1 MTRGSFG
8 FATSIF
14 CLTITPAM
22 AQWSNVRTRGVPR
35 TGEGKVDMSAA
46 APRTSQG
53 KPDLSGI
60 WQADKESA
68 NEDLSDGLKNDFPIQ
83 PWAEELAKKD
93 RLGQQLTFRPHPA
106 CPREFRSLR
115 SRQQLTPSR
124 SFSSQTS
131 SSYSMSGSRRSARYS
146 WMAAQYRQT
155 PIRLGWDTR
164 RRGGMGTP

>member
-53 KPDLSGI
+53 KPDFSGT

-68 NEDLSDGLKNDFPIQ
+68 NEDLSDGLKNDF
-83 PWAEELAKKD
+83 
-93 RLGQQLTFRPHPA
+93 
-106 CPREFRSLR
+106 RSNHGLKN
-115 SRQQLTPSR
+115 
-124 SFSSQTS
+124 
-131 SSYSMSGSRRSARYS
+131 
-146 WMAAQYRQT
+146 
-155 PIRLGWDTR
+155 
-164 RRGGMGTP
+164 

>member
-14 CLTITPAM
+14 CLTITPAL
-22 AQWSNVRTRGVPR
+22 AQWSNVRTRGIPR

-68 NEDLSDGLKNDFPIQ
+68 NEDLS
-83 PWAEELAKKD
+83 
-93 RLGQQLTFRPHPA
+93 RLQ
-106 CPREFRSLR
+106 E
-115 SRQQLTPSR
+115 
-124 SFSSQTS
+124 
-131 SSYSMSGSRRSARYS
+131 
-146 WMAAQYRQT
+146 
-155 PIRLGWDTR
+155 
-164 RRGGMGTP
+164 